1 MDLAEKWYLFFN
13 KTAPNMV
20 LRILVMTFGMA
31 WMAFAIAL
39 TRSTGL
45 GTSPISCVPT
55 TLSFINGWSLGTW
68 SFIFNLLFIA
78 AQAALLRR
86 DYKPIQLLQIPIVFV
101 FSVMIDIFVPLTE
114 LLPMPNY
121 FAQLG
126 WNAAGCV
133 FIAFGV
139 FLTVKASLITL
150 PGEGVTLAITKVV
163 NKPFPKIKLSF
174 DFGNVILAV
183 ILSLTFMGGLY
194 GVREGTL
201 ISACAGVVVGFFNK
215 IMPHF
220 ERFCPTKGHIT
231 LTSATIVSPDQES
244 TDEQKSSAT
253 KPAHPK
259 KSPSPTSP
267 LIQTPDTAHCNTSTK
282 PLVITVSREYGS
294 GGRLIGHALGK
305 ILGIPVYD
313 EALIEMTAKETG
325 MTPEYV
331 KTHGESVRRGI
342 LYSLYMQ
349 NYEYIGEQPSE
360 FDTLYLGQAHTITK
374 LADQG
379 SCVIVGRCANSILAS
394 RPNVF
399 NVYIHAP
406 LQARLERVM
415 KRNNLDHDAALERI
429 DRIDKERAAHT
440 RVYAGQTWGDVDNY
454 HLALDSSL
462 APLEGIAQM
471 IARIATY
478 APIVPTATKDN
489 IEAR

>member
-13 KTAPNMV
+13 KPAPNMV
-20 LRILVMTFGMA
+20 LRILVMAFGMA

-39 TRSTGL
+39 TRTTGL

-78 AQAALLRR
+78 AQILLLRR

-101 FSVMIDIFVPLTE
+101 FSVMIDVFVPLTE
-114 LLPMPNY
+114 QLPMPNY
-121 FAQLG
+121 FIQLA

-150 PGEGVTLAITKVV
+150 PGEGVTLAITKVIK
-163 NKPFPKIKLSF
+163 KPFPKIKLSF
-174 DFGNVILAV
+174 DFGNVLLAV

-201 ISACAGVVVGFFNK
+201 ISACAGIVVGFFNRL
-215 IMPHF
+215 MPRF
-220 ERFCPTKGHIT
+220 ERFCPIEGHIT
-231 LTSATIVSPDQES
+231 LTSATIVSPDEEADQAAHQAGDEAAAGSSTAGAKRATTPSTTPTFATQE
-244 TDEQKSSAT
+244 
-253 KPAHPK
+253 
-259 KSPSPTSP
+259 
-267 LIQTPDTAHCNTSTK
+267 K
-282 PLVITVSREYGS
+282 PLVVTISREYGS

-305 ILGIPVYD
+305 ILDIPVYD
-313 EALIEMTAKETG
+313 ESIIEMTAKATG

-331 KTHGESVRRGI
+331 RTHGESVRRGI

-374 LADQG
+374 LADEQ
-379 SCVIVGRCANSILAS
+379 SCVIVGRNANAILAS

-406 LQARLERVM
+406 LKNRLERVM
-415 KRNNLDHDAALERI
+415 ERNKLDRKAALERI

-440 RVYAGQTWGDVDNY
+440 RLYTGETWGDVDNY

-462 APLEGIAQM
+462 APIEGIANM
-471 IARIATY
+471 IARIATR
-478 APIVPTATKDN
+478 APIAPTATKDS